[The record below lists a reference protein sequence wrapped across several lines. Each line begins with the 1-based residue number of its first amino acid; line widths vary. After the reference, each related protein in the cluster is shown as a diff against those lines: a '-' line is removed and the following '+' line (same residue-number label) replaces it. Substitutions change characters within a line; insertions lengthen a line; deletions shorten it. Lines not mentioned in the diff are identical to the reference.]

1 MYKAQPRVDQ
11 APTSVGVAAAGPF
24 PSFDSRPSIVS
35 VSTQALLGPSS
46 VTVPSGTG
54 YLTFPGGD
62 GELRASPADAH
73 PRSEA
78 AYPIVQSFV
87 SVVKKPE
94 GAESKLT
101 IAKGQPILFLPLGNP
116 KTGDATTLDEKEFIK
131 GKNKVAADRRYQGSK
146 KFVAIVGK
154 NKYDDSMLLSAGYV
168 AFAAEPTVVH
178 FEDGKTE
185 SDMVAIACALE
196 YESDIL
202 ATSVPLKEKRNEV
215 ANRYEVLPS
224 TTTEHYP
231 AGTAIMAGIFYDELD
246 GTTKKHDPIG
256 GSTFCIRACAG
267 FPKELHD
274 LCKSGQFVA
283 RRCATAIVP
292 FVALPMGDGE
302 MTMVPPVRAAIIA
315 RPFPSSVM

>member
-1 MYKAQPRVDQ
+1 MYKAQPRIDQ

-101 IAKGQPILFLPLGNP
+101 IAKGQPILFLPLGIP

-131 GKNKVAADRRYQGSK
+131 GKNKVAANRRYQGSK

-154 NKYDDSMLLSAGYV
+154 NTYDASMLLSAGYV

-185 SDMVAIACALE
+185 SDMVAIACAVE
-196 YESDIL
+196 YESDVL
-202 ATSVPLKEKRNEV
+202 ATSVPLN
-215 ANRYEVLPS
+215 ADGGDLS
-224 TTTEHYP
+224 TTEHYP
-231 AGTAIMAGIFYDELD
+231 AGTAIMAGIFYDNID
-246 GTTKKHDPIG
+246 AATKTHDPVG
-256 GSTFCIRACAG
+256 GSKFCIRACAG

-274 LCKSGQFVA
+274 LCKSGKFVA

-292 FVALPMGDGE
+292 FVALPMADGE